1 MYLHYIK
8 LQCNSSSLF
17 LIKKINLTVQKFAE
31 TFIAKKVYFVFNFK
45 SKFTF
50 EDVQIKTNIK
60 ILLFKKTIIR
70 RTHISSDVK
79 NIRIIKYARIKLS

>member
-1 MYLHYIK
+1 M
-8 LQCNSSSLF
+8 
-17 LIKKINLTVQKFAE
+17 
-31 TFIAKKVYFVFNFK
+31 FNFK